1 MAFKAKGQTR
11 EPGTHSPCGDIGPSA
26 RQPWHSNSSP
36 KKTIQAARMTITVSI
51 HSNAGKQSPR

>member
-11 EPGTHSPCGDIGPSA
+11 KPGTHSPLWRHLSLSQTA
-26 RQPWHSNSSP
+26 MALKSSP
-36 KKTIQAARMTITVSI
+36 KKTIQAAKMTITVSI